1 MRSFLHSSAQSCAQ
15 PFAQPLR
22 PNPRASARRGALQLV
37 GRTASARAAVSSRI
51 SGRAR
56 AGSRAQAGQG
66 MTEYIIIVALIAVAA
81 IGIYTLFGQ
90 TIRNQTAGLALE
102 MSGQDAAGAI
112 GNAQTNANTAQTN
125 ANVRKGLDN
134 FNASNRP

>member
-1 MRSFLHSSAQSCAQ
+1 MN
-15 PFAQPLR
+15 R
-22 PNPRASARRGALQLV
+22 PARRP
-37 GRTASARAAVSSRI
+37 AASRI
-51 SGRAR
+51 TPVSPRR
-56 AGSRAQAGQG
+56 QAGQG

-102 MSGQDAAGAI
+102 MSGQDAATAI
-112 GNAQTNANTAQTN
+112 GNAQANASTAQTN
-125 ANVRKGLDN
+125 ANERKGLDN

>member
-1 MRSFLHSSAQSCAQ
+1 M
-15 PFAQPLR
+15 PV
-22 PNPRASARRGALQLV
+22 PRTR
-37 GRTASARAAVSSRI
+37 
-51 SGRAR
+51 RAR
-56 AGSRAQAGQG
+56 QAGQG

-90 TIRNQTAGLALE
+90 TVRNQTAGLAME
-102 MSGQDAAGAI
+102 ISGQDAVTAI
-112 GNAQTNANTAQTN
+112 GNAQTTANTSQTN

>member
-1 MRSFLHSSAQSCAQ
+1 MQSPKLPAVAFLVSRTGLACRPRLAQ
-15 PFAQPLR
+15 
-22 PNPRASARRGALQLV
+22 
-37 GRTASARAAVSSRI
+37 
-51 SGRAR
+51 RAR
-56 AGSRAQAGQG
+56 SAGQG

-90 TIRNQTAGLALE
+90 TLRNQTAGLALE